1 MAGRATPRY
10 RARRSRP
17 DRVRHRVP
25 RYATVDLSGE
35 AVDAVV
41 ARGKHLLTRIGAHTI
56 HTHLK
61 MEGSWQVYP
70 RGARWR
76 RPAHQARIVLGT
88 EDTVAVASPSGSP
101 KWSIAATRRVWWGI
115 SAPIYSARTGT
126 RGGHLESRCGGRT
139 SLGEALLDQ
148 RIMAGIGNV
157 YRNEICFLRGVDPR
171 TPTARVPDLPKVV
184 DLAHRVLRANRD
196 RPVRVTTGDRDRDDG
211 TGCTG
216 AAASRVCAAELRSPR
231 PSSVRSPA
239 VSGRSSGVRTVSP
252 CSRPAADPP
261 PAAARRSARRTAR
274 AER

>member
-1 MAGRATPRY
+1 MPEGDTVWQAARRLDTALAGRVLTEC
-10 RARRSRP
+10 
-17 DRVRHRVP
+17 DIRVP
-25 RYATVDLSGE
+25 RYSTVDLSGE

-88 EDTVAVASPSGSP
+88 EDTVAVGFSL
-101 KWSIAATRRVWWGI
+101 GI
-115 SAPIYSARTGT
+115 TEVVDRSDEESVV
-126 RGGHLESRCGGRT
+126 GHLGPDLLGADWDVAVAT
-139 SLGEALLDQ
+139 SNLVAAGERPIGEALLDQ

-196 RPVRVTTGDRDRDDG
+196 RPVRVTTGDRRPGRRDWVYGRGGKPCLRCG
-211 TGCTG
+211 TPI
-216 AAASRVCAAELRSPR
+216 AAAEFGEEPGRERSIFWCPNCQ
-231 PSSVRSPA
+231 PLL
-239 VSGRSSGVRTVSP
+239 
-252 CSRPAADPP
+252 PP
-261 PAAARRSARRTAR
+261 GG
-274 AER
+274 